1 MDKKPDIK
9 IFVSH
14 RIDLDSE
21 TIDNPLY
28 VNVRCGA
35 VFDKRKNVT
44 MLGDDTGDNISEKRD
59 SFCELTVM
67 YWAWKNVK
75 ADYYGLCHY
84 RRYLSFSD
92 KSYDVSNDEK
102 QNINVYMMDEVAI
115 RNYVLNDVQ
124 VIKTSLKNKDGIL
137 IDPKDVKKIPTPK
150 GYANS
155 ILEHWNNWQNV
166 LIKEDTLPLL
176 KSIVHKY
183 APQWDNY
190 LLEYLNNSK
199 YYGFNCF
206 ILKNNIFDEL
216 CNFVFPILFELED
229 KIEKKYYSENM
240 LRIPGFMGEI
250 LVGCFLYVYE
260 KYKNCLFEHKQLV
273 YFCDT
278 SRHKDLFP
286 AFTTNNIPIVLVSS
300 DYYVPYV
307 GVLLESIKEHGS
319 KNNNYDIIIFEKSIT
334 KTNKKLLS
342 KSVSKCKNI
351 SVRFVNCKKYFKE
364 CSLYV
369 SSIAYAEENYY
380 RILSPW
386 ILKNYDKAIVMD
398 SDIIVKDDLFN
409 LYNEDIE
416 EYMAGAVKDFIY
428 QGLLNLNYNKDL
440 EYSVDTLKLN
450 EPYNYVNTGV
460 LLLNLKKCRA
470 NISKTE
476 LLKFTSQNKFR
487 IQEQDL
493 LNIYFKEKVLF
504 LDIKWNYYLIVNQ
517 WVDNCIGNSPVKSK
531 KLYEN
536 AEEKA
541 IILHWASINKPW
553 VDLSVPYADLWWSYA
568 RKTPFYEIILN
579 RLFLSQVANPVQQ
592 FTFVRRMADK
602 YLPRGTMRREIL
614 KIIMPRGSKQ
624 FELLKK
630 LYHKVTF

>member
-92 KSYDVSNDEK
+92 EVYDIDSYGCVEADYIDEE
-102 QNINVYMMDEVAI
+102 NIKKFNLDENHI
-115 RNYVLNDVQ
+115 R
-124 VIKTSLKNKDGIL
+124 IALKNYDLITVKPVDVRKIHPSIHSIYDYCKMADKDFNL
-137 IDPKDVKKIPTPK
+137 KDIELLLDIIKNDYPEL
-150 GYANS
+150 Y
-155 ILEHWNNWQNV
+155 LEALQ
-166 LIKEDTLPLL
+166 
-176 KSIVHKY
+176 
-183 APQWDNY
+183 
-190 LLEYLNNSK
+190 
-199 YYGFNCF
+199 YYKQPYTRWYNCF
-206 ILKNNIFDEL
+206 IMKASLYHKVCKQIFE
-216 CNFVFPILFELED
+216 ILFKL
-229 KIEKKYYSENM
+229 EKKIDCSTYSRQKSRE
-240 LRIPGFMGEI
+240 LGFFGEH
-250 LVGCFLYVYE
+250 LYGIYIGYLLKTKHIKIKEQQIV
-260 KYKNCLFEHKQLV
+260 KFK
-273 YFCDT
+273 DT
-278 SRHKDLFP
+278 HTLPNLIP

-319 KNNNYDIIIFEKSIT
+319 KNNNYDIIILEKNIT
-334 KTNKKLLS
+334 NKNKKLL
-342 KSVSKCKNI
+342 KTIIARHKNI

-364 CSLYV
+364 CQLYV
-369 SSIAYAEENYY
+369 SSVTYSEENYY

-416 EYMAGAVKDFIY
+416 GYMAGAVKDFVY

-440 EYSVDTLKLN
+440 EYAVDTLKLN

-460 LLLNLKKCRA
+460 LLLNLKSCRA

-476 LLKFTSQNKFR
+476 LLKFVSQNKFR

-493 LNIYFKEKVLF
+493 LNIYFEEKVLF

-517 WVDNCIGNSPVKSK
+517 WVDNCIRNSPVKSE

-541 IILHWASINKPW
+541 IILHWANINKPW
-553 VDLSVPYADLWWSYA
+553 GDLSVPYADLWWSYA

-614 KIIMPRGSKQ
+614 KKIMPRGSKQ

-630 LYHKVTF
+630 LYHKVTFL